1 MDSPDADGVT
11 GADPEGADRAPWAGP
26 QGDGPGLDRPR
37 GGGRR
42 PARAEDRADAPR
54 SRGGSSRAPRN
65 DPGGQRR
72 SDRLLVRWLP
82 APVAA
87 RLDPGRAGAV
97 ALVLV
102 VVVAAV
108 VAAIG
113 VWAARP
119 AVQPVGGLPAVSPGP
134 GGGAAAASGPAPGGP
149 APAAAPGSP
158 VVVSVVGKVARPG
171 LVRVTDGARVADAV
185 DAAGGAL
192 PGVDMSVLNLARR
205 VGDGEQIAVG
215 VPPASDAAP
224 GAGPASG
231 REPGAAAGEPLP
243 AGGSGSGGSGS
254 GGSASG
260 GSAAGG
266 APGGKVDLNRATAAD
281 LDALPGVGPATAS
294 KILDW
299 RARNGRFT
307 RIEQLRE
314 VDGIGERR
322 YAQLSPLVS
331 V

>member
-1 MDSPDADGVT
+1 MAGWDERLADDDRIGW
-11 GADPEGADRAPWAGP
+11 ADPDWDGWRAREDRDPDRSGP
-26 QGDGPGLDRPR
+26 DHHGDDREVIRRPAAESPRSVRNGP
-37 GGGRR
+37 GGRR
-42 PARAEDRADAPR
+42 RF
-54 SRGGSSRAPRN
+54 
-65 DPGGQRR
+65 
-72 SDRLLVRWLP
+72 DRLVSRWLP

-97 ALVLV
+97 GLVLV

-119 AVQPVGGLPAVSPGP
+119 EVQPVAGLPAVSAGP
-134 GGGAAAASGPAPGGP
+134 GGSGGTAAAAPSGTVPGGP
-149 APAAAPGSP
+149 APPAAPGSP

-215 VPPASDAAP
+215 VPPAADAAP

-231 REPGAAAGEPLP
+231 REPGAAPGEPLP
-243 AGGSGSGGSGS
+243 ASGSASGGSGS
-254 GGSASG
+254 GSGSGSG
-260 GSAAGG
+260 TGG
-266 APGGKVDLNRATAAD
+266 AAPGGKVDLNRATAAD
-281 LDALPGVGPATAS
+281 LDALPGVGPVTAS

-299 RARNGRFT
+299 RAKNGRFT

-322 YAQLSPLVS
+322 YAQLSALVS

>member
-1 MDSPDADGVT
+1 M
-11 GADPEGADRAPWAGP
+11 
-26 QGDGPGLDRPR
+26 
-37 GGGRR
+37 
-42 PARAEDRADAPR
+42 
-54 SRGGSSRAPRN
+54 
-65 DPGGQRR
+65 
-72 SDRLLVRWLP
+72 
-82 APVAA
+82 AA
-87 RLDPGRAGAV
+87 RLDPGRTGAI

-119 AVQPVGGLPAVSPGP
+119 QVQPVGGLPTVSSGH
-134 GGGAAAASGPAPGGP
+134 GGAAAAAPGTAAPGGP
-149 APAAAPGSP
+149 APPAAPGSP

-224 GAGPASG
+224 GAAPASG
-231 REPGAAAGEPLP
+231 REPGASPGEPLP
-243 AGGSGSGGSGS
+243 ASGSTAGGSGTGGG
-254 GGSASG
+254 A
-260 GSAAGG
+260 
-266 APGGKVDLNRATAAD
+266 APGGKVDLNKATAAD

-299 RARNGRFT
+299 RAKNGRFT

-314 VDGIGERR
+314 VNGIGERR
-322 YAQLSPLVS
+322 YAQLSPLVT

>member
-1 MDSPDADGVT
+1 M
-11 GADPEGADRAPWAGP
+11 
-26 QGDGPGLDRPR
+26 
-37 GGGRR
+37 
-42 PARAEDRADAPR
+42 
-54 SRGGSSRAPRN
+54 
-65 DPGGQRR
+65 
-72 SDRLLVRWLP
+72 VRWLP
-82 APVAA
+82 APIAA

-108 VAAIG
+108 VAAVG

-119 AVQPVGGLPAVSPGP
+119 EVQPIGGLPAVS
-134 GGGAAAASGPAPGGP
+134 GGAAAAAGPPEATPGGA
-149 APAAAPGSP
+149 APPAAPGSP

-231 REPGAAAGEPLP
+231 REPGAAPGEPLP
-243 AGGSGSGGSGS
+243 AS
-254 GGSASG
+254 GSASG
-260 GSAAGG
+260 AAPGG
-266 APGGKVDLNRATAAD
+266 ASSGGGGTAPGGKVDLNTATAAD
-281 LDALPGVGPATAS
+281 LDALPGVGPATAT

-299 RARNGRFT
+299 RAKNGRFT

-314 VDGIGERR
+314 VDGIGERK
-322 YAQLSPLVS
+322 YAQLSGLVT